1 MRGKHPNSK
10 DNLKPFKKGESGN
23 PSGRMKAFHGI
34 KDELK
39 AHIDDEDYFSIE
51 GKTNRTVIVQEIVGM
66 AKNGEWRAIELLEKL
81 GCLD

>member
-10 DNLKPFKKGESGN
+10 KNLKPYEKGESGN
-23 PSGRMKAFHGI
+23 PSGRMKSFSGI

-39 AHIDDEDYFSIE
+39 EYVHKPDFISNETPRESIVE
-51 GKTNRTVIVQEIVGM
+51 RIVYM
-66 AKNGEWRAIELLEKL
+66 AKFGDWKAIELLERL